1 MSGNISVRIDPNTI
15 NELDRVAKL
24 LGIDRASI
32 IRRIIDDGIARERI
46 HLGLELYQRG
56 ETMDR
61 AAELSGASIWDLIDE
76 AKSQGI
82 VAKFDIDQEKAM
94 FIAVLGKDDPELAR
108 RISKL

>member
-32 IRRIIDDGIARERI
+32 IRRIIADGIARERI
-46 HLGLELYQRG
+46 RLGLELYQRG

-61 AAELSGASIWDLIDE
+61 AADLSGASIWDLIDE
-76 AKSQGI
+76 AKSRGI
-82 VAKFDIDQEKAM
+82 VAKFDVDQEKAM
-94 FIAVLGKDDPELAR
+94 FITVLGKDDPELAR
-108 RISKL
+108 KISKL

>member
-1 MSGNISVRIDPNTI
+1 MVGNISVRIDQNTI
-15 NELDRVAKL
+15 SELDRVAKL

-46 HLGLELYQRG
+46 RLGLELYQKG

-76 AKSQGI
+76 AKSRGI

-94 FIAVLGKDDPELAR
+94 FISVLGKDDPELAKK
-108 RISKL
+108 IAKL